1 MPRKRMQPSSAR
13 QLAIELL
20 ASAGEPLRAKELAKR
35 IVESGRCSGLKGKTP
50 GATVS
55 AMLAVGSKPGGPFAR
70 VDKGTYVLAEQAS
83 PPPKRTSQAK
93 TRPTRIPASKTRKRA
108 KPSSKTAH

>member
-1 MPRKRMQPSSAR
+1 MQPTSAR

-35 IVESGRCSGLKGKTP
+35 IVESGRCSGLKGKMP
-50 GATVS
+50 EATIS

-70 VDKGTYVLAEQAS
+70 VDKGTYVLADQAS
-83 PPPKRTSQAK
+83 LAPKRTSQAK
-93 TRPTRIPASKTRKRA
+93 ARTTRTPAAARKRA